1 MTLSNNIL
9 KVQHSHTLYRTKI
22 MLFLGLIIKY
32 CKIYMYLHK
41 YIVLVVVVLNCLI
54 SRKLF

>member
-32 CKIYMYLHK
+32 CKIYLYLLK
-41 YIVLVVVVLNCLI
+41 YIVVVVVVLNCLI

>member
-22 MLFLGLIIKY
+22 MLLLGLIIKY
-32 CKIYMYLHK
+32 CKIYLYLLK

-54 SRKLF
+54 SGKLF

>member
-1 MTLSNNIL
+1 MTLSSNIL

-32 CKIYMYLHK
+32 CKIYLYLNK
-41 YIVLVVVVLNCLI
+41 YIVVVVVVLNCLI